1 MVTIQIGLGLA
12 LLLPFW
18 VAAIGW
24 LSGRLLGVRVG
35 RLRAAVAATIGWLVG
50 LVATAVVLAGEHVDA
65 GTFFLMVC
73 FFAVLATMPLAI
85 VLELV
90 TRRVGTRPRRGG
102 RVLRHPIRRTRSALS
117 PLGRFREL
125 VANARRENL
134 VHVRYRSASALDSAD
149 FARRVRRVLEDSGGM
164 FVKFGQIAS
173 TRTDLLPA
181 TLTTELAHLQ
191 SDVRPAPADEIQ
203 AVLES
208 ELGEPAD
215 QAFASFDQEPLAAA
229 SIGQTHHATLRGGER
244 VVVKVQRPGVDD
256 LVRRDGAVLAFAAA
270 QLDRRVAAAQ
280 RVGVKRLAGEL
291 IDGIEAELD
300 YGREAAAGARLRESR
315 ADDTGLSIPAV
326 HATLSTDPV
335 QVREAVTGRPVSDA
349 AAVDACGVPRREL
362 AERLLTS
369 MLGQILT
376 DGLYHAD
383 PHPGNVLVDA
393 TGTLWLLDF
402 GAVGRLD
409 PVALEGLQGIALGFA
424 MSDPTV
430 LARAVRHLADDDRST
445 DLRALERDVGVL
457 LGEVGEEGGLGP
469 AVMRELLALM
479 ERHGL
484 EPPGSMVLLSRT
496 MLTLEGTLKVLD
508 PGFELAPEA
517 ERIVAGDRSAVSGD
531 PEALIQHELLR
542 ALPALRTMPDHAE
555 TLANQLRAG
564 RLSVR
569 TERYAGGDRAVVEQW
584 VNRLLVLAAGG
595 LGAITSAILLA
606 AGSLARD
613 HDVRTAL
620 WVLGFSGLTLA
631 AALLM
636 RTVAQSLHG
645 LPVRSD

>member
-1 MVTIQIGLGLA
+1 MITIQIGLGLA

-24 LSGRLLGVRVG
+24 LSGRLLGIRLG

-50 LVATAVVLAGEHVDA
+50 LVAAAVVLEGEHVDA
-65 GTFFLMVC
+65 GNFFLIQI
-73 FFAVLATMPLAI
+73 FFAVLATMPLAV
-85 VLELV
+85 VLELL
-90 TRRVGTRPRRGG
+90 TRRVSTRPRGSSA
-102 RVLRHPIRRTRSALS
+102 LRHPIRRTRSALA

-134 VHVRYRSASALDSAD
+134 VHVRYRAASALDSAD
-149 FARRVRRVLEDSGGM
+149 FARRVRKVLEDSGGM

-181 TLTTELAHLQ
+181 TLTNELSHLQ
-191 SDVRPAPADEIQ
+191 ADVRPVPVDEIRT
-203 AVLES
+203 VLEA

-215 QAFASFDQEPLAAA
+215 QAFESFEAEPLAAA
-229 SIGQTHHATLRGGER
+229 SIGQTHRATLHGGEP
-244 VVVKVQRPGVDD
+244 VVVKIQRPGVDD

-270 QLDRRVAAAQ
+270 QLDRRVPAAQ

-291 IDGIEAELD
+291 IDGIEDELD
-300 YGREAAAGARLRESR
+300 YGHEASSGARLRENR
-315 ADDTGLSIPAV
+315 ADDTGLAVPAV
-326 HATLSTDPV
+326 HPTLSTNRV
-335 QVREAVTGRPVSDA
+335 LVMEAVTGRSVADRE
-349 AAVDACGVPRREL
+349 AVDACGVPRHEL
-362 AERLLTS
+362 ADRLLGS

-430 LARAVRHLADDDRST
+430 LARAVRHLADDDSST
-445 DLRALERDVGVL
+445 DLRSLERDVGVL
-457 LGEVGEEGGLGP
+457 LGEVGAEGGLSP
-469 AVMRELLALM
+469 EVMRQLLALM

-508 PGFELAPEA
+508 PGFALAPEA
-517 ERIVAGDRSAVSGD
+517 ERIVARDQSPISEPR
-531 PEALIQHELLR
+531 ELIQHELLR

-569 TERYAGGDRAVVEQW
+569 TERYAAGDRVVVEQW
-584 VNRLLVLAAGG
+584 INRVLVIAAGG
-595 LGAITSAILLA
+595 LGAIASAIVLT
-606 AGSLARD
+606 AGSLAND

-631 AALLM
+631 SALLM
-636 RTVAQSLHG
+636 RTVAQSLHE
-645 LPVRSD
+645 LPVRNE

>member
-1 MVTIQIGLGLA
+1 
-12 LLLPFW
+12 
-18 VAAIGW
+18 
-24 LSGRLLGVRVG
+24 
-35 RLRAAVAATIGWLVG
+35 
-50 LVATAVVLAGEHVDA
+50 
-65 GTFFLMVC
+65 
-73 FFAVLATMPLAI
+73 
-85 VLELV
+85 
-90 TRRVGTRPRRGG
+90 
-102 RVLRHPIRRTRSALS
+102 
-117 PLGRFREL
+117 
-125 VANARRENL
+125 
-134 VHVRYRSASALDSAD
+134 
-149 FARRVRRVLEDSGGM
+149 VLEDSGGM

-173 TRTDLLPA
+173 TRTDLLPG

-191 SDVRPAPADEIQ
+191 SDVRPAPADLIQ
-203 AVLES
+203 AVLEA

-229 SIGQTHHATLRGGER
+229 SIGQTHRATLRGGEP

-300 YGREAAAGARLRESR
+300 YGREATAGARLRESR
-315 ADDTGLSIPAV
+315 AEDAGVSIPAV
-326 HATLSTDPV
+326 HTTLSTGRV
-335 QVREAVTGRPVSDA
+335 LVMEAVTGRPVSDA

-369 MLGQILT
+369 MLGQILS

-424 MSDPTV
+424 LTDPTV

-445 DLRALERDVGVL
+445 DLRALERDVGIL

-531 PEALIQHELLR
+531 PQALVQHELLR
-542 ALPALRTMPDHAE
+542 ALPALRTMPDHLE
-555 TLANQLRAG
+555 TLANQLRGG

-569 TERYAGGDRAVVEQW
+569 TERYADHDRAVVEEW
-584 VNRLLVLAAGG
+584 VNRLLVLAVGG

>member
-1 MVTIQIGLGLA
+1 MITIQIGLGLA

-24 LSGRLLGVRVG
+24 LSGRLLGIRLG

-50 LVATAVVLAGEHVDA
+50 LVATAVVLAGEHVAA
-65 GTFFLMVC
+65 GNFFLIQI

-85 VLELV
+85 VLELL
-90 TRRVGTRPRRGG
+90 TRRVSTRPRGSS
-102 RVLRHPIRRTRSALS
+102 VLRHPIRRTRAALS

-134 VHVRYRSASALDSAD
+134 VHVRYRAASALDSAD
-149 FARRVRRVLEDSGGM
+149 FARRVRKVLEDSGGM

-181 TLTTELAHLQ
+181 TLTT
-191 SDVRPAPADEIQ
+191 SSPTSRPTCARSPWTRFARCSRPSSASPRTRPSRPSRRNRSRPRPSARPTARRCTGASRWWSRSSAPASTTSS
-203 AVLES
+203 AATGRCS
-208 ELGEPAD
+208 PSPPRSSTGGFPRPS
-215 QAFASFDQEPLAAA
+215 AS
-229 SIGQTHHATLRGGER
+229 
-244 VVVKVQRPGVDD
+244 
-256 LVRRDGAVLAFAAA
+256 GA
-270 QLDRRVAAAQ
+270 
-280 RVGVKRLAGEL
+280 KRLAGEL
-291 IDGIEAELD
+291 IDGIEDELD
-300 YGREAAAGARLRESR
+300 YGHEASSGARLRENR
-315 ADDTGLSIPAV
+315 ADDIGLAVPAV
-326 HATLSTDPV
+326 HATLSTNRV
-335 QVREAVTGRPVSDA
+335 LVMEAVTGRSVADRE
-349 AAVDACGVPRREL
+349 AVDACGVPRHEL
-362 AERLLTS
+362 ADRLLSS

-430 LARAVRHLADDDRST
+430 LARAVRHLADDDSST

-457 LGEVGEEGGLGP
+457 LGEVGAAGGLSP
-469 AVMRELLALM
+469 EVMRQLLALM

-508 PGFELAPEA
+508 PGFDLAPEA
-517 ERIVAGDRSAVSGD
+517 ERIVARDQSPISEPR
-531 PEALIQHELLR
+531 ELIQHELLR

-555 TLANQLRAG
+555 TIANQLRSG

-569 TERYAGGDRAVVEQW
+569 TERYAGGDRVVVEQW
-584 VNRLLVLAAGG
+584 VNRVLVIAAAG
-595 LGAITSAILLA
+595 LGAIASAIVLA
-606 AGSLARD
+606 AGSLAND

-620 WVLGFSGLTLA
+620 WVLGFSGLTFA
-631 AALLM
+631 SALLM
-636 RTVAQSLHG
+636 RTVAQSLHA
-645 LPVRSD
+645 LPARND

>member
-1 MVTIQIGLGLA
+1 MVTFRIGLGLA

-24 LSGRLLGVRVG
+24 LSGRILGVRLG
-35 RLRAAVAATIGWLVG
+35 RLRAAFAATLGWLLGVIS
-50 LVATAVVLAGEHVDA
+50 TAVVLNGEAIGV
-65 GTFFLMVC
+65 GYLFLIVC

-85 VLELV
+85 VLQLL
-90 TRRVGTRPRRGG
+90 TRRAGTPPPGRG
-102 RVLRHPIRRTRSALS
+102 VLRHPIRRTKAALS

-125 VANARRENL
+125 VGNARRENL
-134 VHVRYRSASALDSAD
+134 VHVRYRAASALDSAD
-149 FARRVRRVLEDSGGM
+149 FARRVRRVLEESGGM

-181 TLTTELAHLQ
+181 TLTTELSHLQ
-191 SDVRPAPADEIQ
+191 SDVRPVPVDEIR
-203 AVLES
+203 AVIEA

-215 QAFASFDQEPLAAA
+215 HAFESFEAEPLAAA
-229 SIGQTHHATLRGGER
+229 SIGQTHRAMLHGGEP
-244 VVVKVQRPGVDD
+244 VVVKIQRPGVDD

-270 QLDRRVAAAQ
+270 QLDRRVPAAQ

-291 IDGIEAELD
+291 IDGIADELSYSHEAS
-300 YGREAAAGARLRESR
+300 AGARLRENR
-315 ADDTGLSIPAV
+315 ANDVGVEVPAV
-326 HATLSTDPV
+326 HVTLSTDRV
-335 QVREAVTGRPVSDA
+335 LVMEAVTGRSVADA
-349 AAVDACGVPRREL
+349 EAVDACGVPRREL
-362 AERLLTS
+362 ADRLLSS
-369 MLGQILT
+369 MLGQILD

-393 TGTLWLLDF
+393 GGTLWLLDF

-424 MSDPTV
+424 MSDPTL
-430 LARAVRHLADDDRST
+430 LARAVRHLADDDSST

-457 LGEVGEEGGLGP
+457 LGEVGAEGGLGP

-508 PGFELAPEA
+508 RGFELAPEA
-517 ERIVAGDRSAVSGD
+517 ERIVARDQSPISGD
-531 PEALIQHELLR
+531 PQELIQHELLR

-564 RLSVR
+564 RLAVR

-584 VNRLLVLAAGG
+584 VNRLLVLVAGG